1 MRTRGFAIVVC
12 THTLLVLASS
22 WVRAAEAPA
31 VPGRISEVT
40 VYQGQALVT
49 RTIDVPG
56 AAGLHEIVVT
66 DLPEHILPGSL
77 YAESVR
83 GVEVRSVRYRVRP
96 VEQDVREEVRKLDE
110 QIQATAD
117 AIQATQRQQQLLAEQ
132 AAYLAKLEQF
142 VAPTANAELT
152 KGVLN
157 AETLETLSQF
167 VFNQRRMI
175 ADQELKHGLELR
187 THQQKLELL
196 QRERNEIASGSARSV
211 REAVVFVNLQD
222 AGGSLRLR
230 YLVNNANWSPSYN
243 VRAALGDEQVTVEY
257 NASIEQM
264 SGEDWNDVAMTLS
277 TASPSLMAMA
287 PVLNPLTISL
297 GPAEQLAAMNAPA
310 APAAY
315 FDAKKDLD
323 QRRSQVVRDRALFA
337 FGGQAVE
344 QGQAAGVGGGGNEL
358 AEMTKQGDLMLNS
371 VAGELQMLD
380 LMSQAK
386 LERKSSERVQV
397 SQSTE
402 GVSVSYVLPNVTSLP
417 SRSDRQLIQ
426 IASLPMKGDF
436 YRVAIPVLTSFVYR
450 EASVVNQGQQ
460 VLLAGPVSTYVGG
473 QFVGRGDL
481 PTVAVGQ
488 RFTVGLGIDT
498 SLRASRQLVR
508 KGDTIQG
515 GNRVAE
521 LTYELEI
528 ENFGPEAAEV
538 RLLDRL
544 PTAKESEVKLTLVS
558 AGSDLSSDDT
568 YEQTER
574 KKGILR
580 WDVKVPA
587 QATGLKAFRNEYKL
601 QMEYDKQLAIA
612 GLPAS
617 SNAAPATAPR

>member
-1 MRTRGFAIVVC
+1 MRVRDFGFAVFSLI
-12 THTLLVLASS
+12 LLATVAPKTG
-22 WVRAAEAPA
+22 RAEVTP
-31 VPGRISEVT
+31 VTGRVSEVT

-49 RTIDVPG
+49 RAVDVPG

-77 YAESVR
+77 YAESAS

-117 AIQATQRQQQLLAEQ
+117 AMQATQRQQQLLAEQ
-132 AAYLAKLEQF
+132 TAYLAKLEQF

-167 VFNQRRMI
+167 IFNQRRQI
-175 ADQELKHGLELR
+175 AEQELKYGLELR
-187 THQQKLELL
+187 SHQQKLELL
-196 QRERNEIASGSARSV
+196 QRQRNEIASGSARAV
-211 REAVVFVNLQD
+211 REAVVFVNLQN
-222 AGGSLRLR
+222 AGGALRLR

-297 GPAEQLAAMNAPA
+297 GPAEQVAAMNMPA

-315 FDAKKDLD
+315 FDTKKDLD
-323 QRRSQVVRDRALFA
+323 ERRAKVVRDRALFA
-337 FGGQAVE
+337 FGGEVAQQV
-344 QGQAAGVGGGGNEL
+344 QAGVSGGGNEL
-358 AEMTKQGDLMLNS
+358 AEITKQGDLMLNS

-386 LERKSSERVQV
+386 LERKSLEKPQPGP
-397 SQSTE
+397 STE

-417 SRSDRQLIQ
+417 SRADRQLIQ

-521 LTYELEI
+521 LTYEIEI
-528 ENFGPEAAEV
+528 ENFGPEAAEI

-558 AGSDLSSDDT
+558 AGADLSSDDT
-568 YEQTER
+568 YQQTER

-612 GLPAS
+612 NLPAPA
-617 SNAAPATAPR
+617 NVPPAPAPR

>member
-1 MRTRGFAIVVC
+1 M
-12 THTLLVLASS
+12 
-22 WVRAAEAPA
+22 
-31 VPGRISEVT
+31 
-40 VYQGQALVT
+40 
-49 RTIDVPG
+49 
-56 AAGLHEIVVT
+56 
-66 DLPEHILPGSL
+66 
-77 YAESVR
+77 
-83 GVEVRSVRYRVRP
+83 
-96 VEQDVREEVRKLDE
+96 
-110 QIQATAD
+110 
-117 AIQATQRQQQLLAEQ
+117 
-132 AAYLAKLEQF
+132 
-142 VAPTANAELT
+142 
-152 KGVLN
+152 
-157 AETLETLSQF
+157 
-167 VFNQRRMI
+167 
-175 ADQELKHGLELR
+175 
-187 THQQKLELL
+187 
-196 QRERNEIASGSARSV
+196 
-211 REAVVFVNLQD
+211 
-222 AGGSLRLR
+222 
-230 YLVNNANWSPSYN
+230 
-243 VRAALGDEQVTVEY
+243 
-257 NASIEQM
+257 
-264 SGEDWNDVAMTLS
+264 
-277 TASPSLMAMA
+277 
-287 PVLNPLTISL
+287 
-297 GPAEQLAAMNAPA
+297 
-310 APAAY
+310 
-315 FDAKKDLD
+315 
-323 QRRSQVVRDRALFA
+323 
-337 FGGQAVE
+337 
-344 QGQAAGVGGGGNEL
+344 
-358 AEMTKQGDLMLNS
+358 
-371 VAGELQMLD
+371 
-380 LMSQAK
+380 
-386 LERKSSERVQV
+386 QV

-508 KGDTIQG
+508 KEDTIQG

-617 SNAAPATAPR
+617 NTAAPATAPR

>member
-12 THTLLVLASS
+12 TNALLVLATTFA
-22 WVRAAEAPA
+22 RGAETPT

-110 QIQATAD
+110 QIQSTAD

-142 VAPTANAELT
+142 VAPTASAELT

-167 VFNQRRMI
+167 IFNQRRTI
-175 ADQELKHGLELR
+175 ADQELKYGLELR
-187 THQQKLELL
+187 GHQQKLELL

-222 AGGSLRLR
+222 AGGALRLR

-315 FDAKKDLD
+315 LDAKKDLD
-323 QRRSQVVRDRALFA
+323 ERRSQVVRERARFGY
-337 FGGQAVE
+337 GGQAVE
-344 QGQAAGVGGGGNEL
+344 QGQAAGGAGGIEL
-358 AEMTKQGDLMLNS
+358 ADMTKQGDLMLNS

-386 LERKSSERVQV
+386 LERKSSERGQV

-558 AGSDLSSDDT
+558 AGSDLSGDDN

-617 SNAAPATAPR
+617 NTAAPASAPR

>member
-1 MRTRGFAIVVC
+1 MRMRDFGFAVFSLI
-12 THTLLVLASS
+12 VLATAAPKAG
-22 WVRAAEAPA
+22 RAEVTP
-31 VPGRISEVT
+31 VTGRVSEVT

-49 RTIDVPG
+49 RAVDVPG
-56 AAGLHEIVVT
+56 AAGLHEIVIT

-77 YAESVR
+77 YAESAG

-117 AIQATQRQQQLLAEQ
+117 AMQATQRQQQLLAEQ
-132 AAYLAKLEQF
+132 TGYLAKLEQF

-167 VFNQRRMI
+167 IFNQRRQI
-175 ADQELKHGLELR
+175 AEQELKHGLELR
-187 THQQKLELL
+187 GHQQKLELL
-196 QRERNEIASGSARSV
+196 QRQRNEIASGSARAV
-211 REAVVFVNLQD
+211 REAAVFVNLQN
-222 AGGSLRLR
+222 AGGALRLR

-264 SGEDWNDVAMTLS
+264 SGENWNDVAMTLS

-310 APAAY
+310 APTAY
-315 FDAKKDLD
+315 FDTKKDLD
-323 QRRSQVVRDRALFA
+323 QRRAQVVRDRALFA
-337 FGGQAVE
+337 YGGDVAPQA
-344 QGQAAGVGGGGNEL
+344 QAAGVAGGREL
-358 AEMTKQGDLMLNS
+358 AEITKQGDLMLNS

-386 LERKSSERVQV
+386 LERKSLEKPQAGP
-397 SQSTE
+397 STE

-417 SRSDRQLIQ
+417 SRADRQLIQ

-450 EASVVNQGQQ
+450 EASVINQGQQ

-521 LTYELEI
+521 LTYEIEI
-528 ENFGPEAAEV
+528 ENFGPEAAEI

-558 AGSDLSSDDT
+558 AGADLSSDDT
-568 YEQTER
+568 YRQTER

-612 GLPAS
+612 NLPAPA
-617 SNAAPATAPR
+617 NAPPAPAPR